1 MILIEDKVKIVKN
14 LSDHEG
20 YKKGQIVEVIGAD
33 DDGYFHV
40 EGADGT
46 QWYVGEEEIEVVKKG
61 SGKHEAEIVK
71 QLAKVKK
78 NVKYAKGSTVKSVGG
93 FEIGEKVKWNNS
105 YSNISKQNKVGQV
118 IGSEKNQPVVKWED
132 GKVSV
137 VSALVIDKY
146 DNGGGVGVSSKITA
160 DNNAIG
166 TGADLNFNQYG
177 GGGKI
182 SSSDEGTG
190 SQDLKEKAQAKID
203 KGLTV
208 IHFGYTDYGGT
219 FGDRVAIAYFK
230 KHHPKNILWENSGY
244 NGENAFVFGKV
255 ADEYLEETA
264 KYPLGYEDIEDF
276 YYEMQNKQEE
286 KDYKDFVKDLKR
298 TYKVSPNTLS
308 WLMENKSGYYQ
319 LEPNMLDFSYEELTK
334 ELIEEGLVK
343 AKKMDNGGGV
353 GVSSDITAD
362 NNGIGTGADL
372 NFSQYAKGSTLPSH
386 DRMYNFLKDD
396 LAKLESSYSALDYT
410 EINRFFSYWDTHL
423 KSLKT
428 KTNERMYNFLKDDLE
443 KLVIAMNDDNNE
455 EVDRFF
461 SYWGTHL
468 ESLKMAKGGNAP
480 STWEYSI
487 GGL

>member
-1 MILIEDKVKIVKN
+1 MAKYRLTPYRDRDKGMIESFGEAQVTIEGSFEDASKRAVELLNSNRFFVQVDIIKLGKNVLSAKKI
-14 LSDHEG
+14 
-20 YKKGQIVEVIGAD
+20 
-33 DDGYFHV
+33 
-40 EGADGT
+40 
-46 QWYVGEEEIEVVKKG
+46 
-61 SGKHEAEIVK
+61 
-71 QLAKVKK
+71 AKV
-78 NVKYAKGSTVKSVGG
+78 
-93 FEIGEKVKWNNS
+93 NS
-105 YSNISKQNKVGQV
+105 NGIS
-118 IGSEKNQPVVKWED
+118 
-132 GKVSV
+132 
-137 VSALVIDKY
+137 KY
-146 DNGGGVGVSSKITA
+146 DNGGGVGVSSVITADNNAIGTGADLNFSDYKFLDKKMAKGSTVKGSGLPKIGSLVDTSGNSGWLLMNMGHSFESKEDAIKYIKEKNSKYLRSDDYDAIVVEEYDVFKVYAREKNYSVPKSYLSKRVYDNGGGVGVSSVITA

-308 WLMENKSGYYQ
+308 WLMENKSGYYN
-319 LEPNMLDFSYEELTK
+319 LEPNMLDFSSEDLTNELV
-334 ELIEEGLVK
+334 EEGL
-343 AKKMDNGGGV
+343 
-353 GVSSDITAD
+353 IT
-362 NNGIGTGADL
+362 I
-372 NFSQYAKGSTLPSH
+372 K
-386 DRMYNFLKDD
+386 
-396 LAKLESSYSALDYT
+396 
-410 EINRFFSYWDTHL
+410 
-423 KSLKT
+423 
-428 KTNERMYNFLKDDLE
+428 
-443 KLVIAMNDDNNE
+443 
-455 EVDRFF
+455 
-461 SYWGTHL
+461 
-468 ESLKMAKGGNAP
+468 KMAKGGNTP
-480 STWEYSI
+480 SEWCYEI

>member
-1 MILIEDKVKIVKN
+1 L
-14 LSDHEG
+14 
-20 YKKGQIVEVIGAD
+20 
-33 DDGYFHV
+33 
-40 EGADGT
+40 
-46 QWYVGEEEIEVVKKG
+46 
-61 SGKHEAEIVK
+61 
-71 QLAKVKK
+71 KVKK
-78 NVKYAKGSTVKSVGG
+78 TQLNILKKKNSKYLRSDDYDAIVVEEYDV
-93 FEIGEKVKWNNS
+93 FKV
-105 YSNISKQNKVGQV
+105 YAR
-118 IGSEKNQPVVKWED
+118 EKNY
-132 GKVSV
+132 SV
-137 VSALVIDKY
+137 PKSYLSKRVY
-146 DNGGGVGVSSKITA
+146 DNGGGVGVSSVITA

-308 WLMENKSGYYQ
+308 WLMENKSGYYN
-319 LEPNMLDFSYEELTK
+319 LEPNMLDFSSEDLTNELV
-334 ELIEEGLVK
+334 EEGL
-343 AKKMDNGGGV
+343 
-353 GVSSDITAD
+353 IT
-362 NNGIGTGADL
+362 I
-372 NFSQYAKGSTLPSH
+372 K
-386 DRMYNFLKDD
+386 
-396 LAKLESSYSALDYT
+396 
-410 EINRFFSYWDTHL
+410 
-423 KSLKT
+423 
-428 KTNERMYNFLKDDLE
+428 
-443 KLVIAMNDDNNE
+443 
-455 EVDRFF
+455 
-461 SYWGTHL
+461 
-468 ESLKMAKGGNAP
+468 KMAKGGNTP
-480 STWEYSI
+480 SEWCYEI

>member
-1 MILIEDKVKIVKN
+1 MAKYRLTPYRDRDKGMIESFGEAQVTIEGSFEDASKRAVELLNSNRFFVQVDIIKLGKNVLSAKKI
-14 LSDHEG
+14 
-20 YKKGQIVEVIGAD
+20 
-33 DDGYFHV
+33 
-40 EGADGT
+40 
-46 QWYVGEEEIEVVKKG
+46 
-61 SGKHEAEIVK
+61 
-71 QLAKVKK
+71 AKV
-78 NVKYAKGSTVKSVGG
+78 
-93 FEIGEKVKWNNS
+93 NS
-105 YSNISKQNKVGQV
+105 NGIS
-118 IGSEKNQPVVKWED
+118 
-132 GKVSV
+132 
-137 VSALVIDKY
+137 KY
-146 DNGGGVGVSSKITA
+146 DNGGGVGVSSVITADNNAIGTGADLNFSDYKFLDKKMAKCSTVKGSGLPKIGSLVDTSGNSGWLLMNMGHSFESKEDAIKYIKEKNSKYLRSDDYDAIVVEEYDVFKVYAREKNYSVPKSYLSKRVYDNGGGVGVSSVITA

-308 WLMENKSGYYQ
+308 WLMENKSGYYN
-319 LEPNMLDFSYEELTK
+319 LEPNMLDFSSEDLTNELV
-334 ELIEEGLVK
+334 EEGL
-343 AKKMDNGGGV
+343 
-353 GVSSDITAD
+353 IT
-362 NNGIGTGADL
+362 I
-372 NFSQYAKGSTLPSH
+372 K
-386 DRMYNFLKDD
+386 
-396 LAKLESSYSALDYT
+396 
-410 EINRFFSYWDTHL
+410 
-423 KSLKT
+423 
-428 KTNERMYNFLKDDLE
+428 
-443 KLVIAMNDDNNE
+443 
-455 EVDRFF
+455 
-461 SYWGTHL
+461 
-468 ESLKMAKGGNAP
+468 KMAKGGNTP
-480 STWEYSI
+480 SEWCYEI